1 MENGMT
7 SLAEQ
12 IQSVSDDTKRKYMQN
27 IWSMDKEQIFHEL
40 MRVHAE
46 SAKLMSAAQ
55 MELDRLQA
63 IINEIDDASVNE
75 IDDASDLRH

>member
-1 MENGMT
+1 MT

-55 MELDRLQA
+55 IELDRLQA
-63 IINEIDDASVNE
+63 IINEL
-75 IDDASDLRH
+75 DDASDLRH

>member
-1 MENGMT
+1 MT

-55 MELDRLQA
+55 NELDRLQA
-63 IINEIDDASVNE
+63 IINEL
-75 IDDASDLRH
+75 DDASDLRH

>member
-63 IINEIDDASVNE
+63 IINEL
-75 IDDASDLRH
+75 DDASDLRH

>member
-1 MENGMT
+1 MT

-12 IQSVSDDTKRKYMQN
+12 IQSVSDDTKRKYMQS

-55 MELDRLQA
+55 IELDRLQA
-63 IINEIDDASVNE
+63 IINEL
-75 IDDASDLRH
+75 DDASDLRH

>member
-1 MENGMT
+1 MT

-55 MELDRLQA
+55 IELDRLQA
-63 IINEIDDASVNE
+63 IINDL
-75 IDDASDLRH
+75 DDASDLRH

>member
-1 MENGMT
+1 MANGII

-12 IQSVSDDTKRKYMQN
+12 IQAVSDDTKRKYMQN

-55 MELDRLQA
+55 IELDRLQA
-63 IINEIDDASVNE
+63 IINEL
-75 IDDASDLRH
+75 DDASDLRH

>member
-1 MENGMT
+1 MENGIT

-12 IQSVSDDTKRKYMQN
+12 IQSVSDDTKRKYMQS

-55 MELDRLQA
+55 IELDRLQA
-63 IINEIDDASVNE
+63 IINEL
-75 IDDASDLRH
+75 DDASDLRH

>member
-1 MENGMT
+1 MT

-12 IQSVSDDTKRKYMQN
+12 IQSMSDDTKRKYMQN

-63 IINEIDDASVNE
+63 IINEL
-75 IDDASDLRH
+75 DDASDLRH

>member
-1 MENGMT
+1 MANGIT

-12 IQSVSDDTKRKYMQN
+12 IQAVSDDTKRKYMQS
-27 IWSMDKEQIFHEL
+27 IWAMDKEQIFHEL

-63 IINEIDDASVNE
+63 IINDL
-75 IDDASDLRH
+75 DDASDLRH

>member
-1 MENGMT
+1 MNNL

-12 IQSVSDDTKRKYMQN
+12 IQAVSDDTKRKYMQS

-55 MELDRLQA
+55 IELDRLQA
-63 IINEIDDASVNE
+63 IINDL
-75 IDDASDLRH
+75 DDASDLRH

>member
-12 IQSVSDDTKRKYMQN
+12 IQSVSDDTKRKYMQS

-55 MELDRLQA
+55 IELDRLQA
-63 IINEIDDASVNE
+63 IINEL
-75 IDDASDLRH
+75 DDASDLRH

>member
-7 SLAEQ
+7 LLAEQ

-63 IINEIDDASVNE
+63 IINEL
-75 IDDASDLRH
+75 DDASDLRH

>member
-7 SLAEQ
+7 LLAEQ

-55 MELDRLQA
+55 IELDRLQA
-63 IINEIDDASVNE
+63 IINEL
-75 IDDASDLRH
+75 DDASDLRH

>member
-1 MENGMT
+1 MNNL

-46 SAKLMSAAQ
+46 SAKLMTAAQ
-55 MELDRLQA
+55 NELDRLQA
-63 IINEIDDASVNE
+63 IINEL
-75 IDDASDLRH
+75 DDASDLRH

>member
-1 MENGMT
+1 MANGIT

-12 IQSVSDDTKRKYMQN
+12 IQSVSDDTKRKYMQS

-55 MELDRLQA
+55 IELDRLQA
-63 IINEIDDASVNE
+63 IINEL
-75 IDDASDLRH
+75 DDASDLRH

>member
-1 MENGMT
+1 MANGMT

-55 MELDRLQA
+55 IELDRLQA
-63 IINEIDDASVNE
+63 IINEL
-75 IDDASDLRH
+75 DDASDLRH

>member
-1 MENGMT
+1 MNNL

-55 MELDRLQA
+55 IELDRLQA
-63 IINEIDDASVNE
+63 IINDL
-75 IDDASDLRH
+75 DDASDLRH

>member
-1 MENGMT
+1 MT
-7 SLAEQ
+7 LLAEQ

-63 IINEIDDASVNE
+63 IINEL
-75 IDDASDLRH
+75 DDASDLRH

>member
-1 MENGMT
+1 MANGMT

-55 MELDRLQA
+55 IELDRLQA
-63 IINEIDDASVNE
+63 IINDL
-75 IDDASDLRH
+75 DDASDLRH

>member
-1 MENGMT
+1 MT

-12 IQSVSDDTKRKYMQN
+12 IQSVSDDTKRKYMQS
-27 IWSMDKEQIFHEL
+27 IWAMDKEQIFHEL

-63 IINEIDDASVNE
+63 IINEIDDAS
-75 IDDASDLRH
+75 DLRH

>member
-1 MENGMT
+1 MENGIT

-12 IQSVSDDTKRKYMQN
+12 IQSVSDDTKRKYMQS

-55 MELDRLQA
+55 IELDRLQA
-63 IINEIDDASVNE
+63 IINDL
-75 IDDASDLRH
+75 DDASDLRH

>member
-1 MENGMT
+1 MT

-46 SAKLMSAAQ
+46 SAKLMTAAQ
-55 MELDRLQA
+55 NELDRLQA
-63 IINEIDDASVNE
+63 IINEL
-75 IDDASDLRH
+75 DDASDLRH

>member
-1 MENGMT
+1 MNNL

-12 IQSVSDDTKRKYMQN
+12 IQSVSDDTKRKYMQS

-46 SAKLMSAAQ
+46 SAKLMLAAQ
-55 MELDRLQA
+55 IELDRLQA
-63 IINEIDDASVNE
+63 IINDL
-75 IDDASDLRH
+75 DDASDLRH

>member
-1 MENGMT
+1 MANGMT

-12 IQSVSDDTKRKYMQN
+12 IQSVSDDTKRRYMQN

-46 SAKLMSAAQ
+46 SAKLMTAAQ
-55 MELDRLQA
+55 NELDRLQA
-63 IINEIDDASVNE
+63 IINEL
-75 IDDASDLRH
+75 DDASDLRH

>member
-1 MENGMT
+1 MANGIT

-55 MELDRLQA
+55 IELDRLQA
-63 IINEIDDASVNE
+63 IINDL
-75 IDDASDLRH
+75 DDASDLRH

>member
-1 MENGMT
+1 MNNL

-55 MELDRLQA
+55 NELDRLQA
-63 IINEIDDASVNE
+63 IINEL
-75 IDDASDLRH
+75 DDASDLRH

>member
-63 IINEIDDASVNE
+63 IINEIDDAS
-75 IDDASDLRH
+75 DLRH

>member
-1 MENGMT
+1 MAHGMT

-55 MELDRLQA
+55 NELDRLQA
-63 IINEIDDASVNE
+63 IINEL
-75 IDDASDLRH
+75 DDASDLRH

>member
-1 MENGMT
+1 MANGMT

-12 IQSVSDDTKRKYMQN
+12 IQSVSDDTKRKYMQS

-55 MELDRLQA
+55 IELDRLQA
-63 IINEIDDASVNE
+63 IINDL
-75 IDDASDLRH
+75 DDASDLRH

>member
-1 MENGMT
+1 MT

-46 SAKLMSAAQ
+46 SAKLITAAQ
-55 MELDRLQA
+55 NELDRLQA
-63 IINEIDDASVNE
+63 IINELDDASN
-75 IDDASDLRH
+75 LRH

>member
-1 MENGMT
+1 MT
-7 SLAEQ
+7 LLAEQ

-55 MELDRLQA
+55 IELDRLQA
-63 IINEIDDASVNE
+63 IINDL
-75 IDDASDLRH
+75 DDASDLRH

>member
-1 MENGMT
+1 MANGII

-12 IQSVSDDTKRKYMQN
+12 IQAVSDDTKRKYMQN

-63 IINEIDDASVNE
+63 IINDL
-75 IDDASDLRH
+75 DDASDLRH

>member
-1 MENGMT
+1 MANGMT

-55 MELDRLQA
+55 IELDRLQA
-63 IINEIDDASVNE
+63 IIDDL
-75 IDDASDLRH
+75 DDASDLRH

>member
-1 MENGMT
+1 MT
-7 SLAEQ
+7 SLSEQ

-63 IINEIDDASVNE
+63 IINEL
-75 IDDASDLRH
+75 DDASDLRH

>member
-1 MENGMT
+1 MANGMT

-46 SAKLMSAAQ
+46 SAKLMTAAQ
-55 MELDRLQA
+55 NELDRLQA
-63 IINEIDDASVNE
+63 IINEL
-75 IDDASDLRH
+75 DDASDLRH

>member
-1 MENGMT
+1 MANGMT
-7 SLAEQ
+7 SFAEQ
-12 IQSVSDDTKRKYMQN
+12 IQAVSDDTKRKYMQS

-55 MELDRLQA
+55 IELDRLQA
-63 IINEIDDASVNE
+63 IINEL
-75 IDDASDLRH
+75 DDASDLRH